1 MNGNYQGYSSFVAP
15 EEPAGRAFSQV
26 RVHDTVYRASSNDG
40 VMTESIQ
47 ANDKGNAGELNPYHG
62 TASVLATARSPNGLP
77 LTEILPTSLVEIDGV
92 QAPVSFWVTEG
103 RLQRAADGT
112 YSEANNAPALKAP
125 DVVDTSDFL
134 PISDTA
140 MSAINAALDS
150 VDQGNLDGLAGVGM
164 GFAVGRLDAA
174 ALAQK
179 FSQVS
184 GLDSGESHARLT
196 TIKEAYQAQADEA
209 VTARY
214 GVPAADREAFYAWC
228 RGNRQGQLQE
238 AVQKQL
244 HAHDLS
250 GYRALASQWLTATPP
265 SAAALK
271 AAGIPVRAQGQG
283 IEVFIRNQWMS
294 PKAAA
299 RAGLL

>member
-1 MNGNYQGYSSFVAP
+1 MSNYQSYSTFVAP
-15 EEPAGRAFSQV
+15 TEPAGQAFSQV

-40 VMTESIQ
+40 AVTESIQ
-47 ANDKGNAGELNPYHG
+47 SNDKGNAGELNPHHG
-62 TASVLATARSPNGLP
+62 TSSVLATARSPNGVP

-112 YSEANNAPALKAP
+112 YSESNNSAPAVKAP
-125 DVVDTSDFL
+125 VEADTSDYL
-134 PISDTA
+134 PIPDSA
-140 MSAINAALDS
+140 MSAITAALDS

-164 GFAVGRLDAA
+164 GFAVGRLDEA
-174 ALAQK
+174 ALTRK

-184 GLDSGESHARLT
+184 GLDAGESHARLT
-196 TIKEAYQAQADEA
+196 TIKAAYQAQADEA

-214 GVPAADREAFYAWC
+214 GVPAADRESFYAWC
-228 RGNRQGQLQE
+228 RANRQGPLQE

-250 GYRALASQWLTATPP
+250 GYRVLASQWLAATPP
-265 SAAALK
+265 STAALK
-271 AAGIPVRAQGQG
+271 AAGIPVRTQGQG
-283 IEVFIRNQWMS
+283 TEVFIRNQWMS

-299 RAGLL
+299 KAGLL